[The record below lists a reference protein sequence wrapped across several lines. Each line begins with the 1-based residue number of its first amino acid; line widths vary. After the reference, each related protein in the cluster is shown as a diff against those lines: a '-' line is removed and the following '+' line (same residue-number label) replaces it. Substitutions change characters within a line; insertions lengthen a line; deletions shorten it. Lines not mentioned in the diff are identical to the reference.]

1 MMVKT
6 SGDSSSGVS
15 EIIFSG
21 IQDSFTTQGTSR
33 PQNDPAL
40 QLHAGVNCHPDGNLT
55 PSNALMHSR
64 SDRMP
69 YALFCNEAKLSKAYP
84 TEADVWKQ
92 ARNTGLVV
100 DVATDED
107 RPAPRPVLDND
118 YEIRPCRPD
127 PHEDPA
133 RNQAEAEREAEF
145 EFQL

>member
-1 MMVKT
+1 
-6 SGDSSSGVS
+6 
-15 EIIFSG
+15 
-21 IQDSFTTQGTSR
+21 
-33 PQNDPAL
+33 
-40 QLHAGVNCHPDGNLT
+40 
-55 PSNALMHSR
+55 
-64 SDRMP
+64 MP

-107 RPAPRPVLDND
+107 RPTPRPVLDNG

-133 RNQAEAEREAEF
+133 RNQAEAELEAEL
-145 EFQL
+145 EFPP